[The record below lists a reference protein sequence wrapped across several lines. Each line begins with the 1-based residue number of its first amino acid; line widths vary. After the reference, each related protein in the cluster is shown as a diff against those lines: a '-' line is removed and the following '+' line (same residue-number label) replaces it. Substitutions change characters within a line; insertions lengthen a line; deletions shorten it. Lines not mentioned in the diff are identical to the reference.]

1 MSLSVL
7 MAFWSLIFPENCTC
21 EGCACLGEKRKTRR
35 VCLQFCPGRCFL
47 YRFLKILFG
56 YPVIVSCNV
65 MATFALALTAVS
77 VGCSLVLNRIKSTN
91 FHHDRVQEHVICATL
106 EQSVS
111 HWTSSTSGNR
121 NLTHPD
127 ELPAFWAYLN
137 WAYFSKQST
146 NFVTYDV
153 FIWIILKQYF
163 RSEK

>member
-1 MSLSVL
+1 M
-7 MAFWSLIFPENCTC
+7 
-21 EGCACLGEKRKTRR
+21 
-35 VCLQFCPGRCFL
+35 
-47 YRFLKILFG
+47 LFG

-127 ELPAFWAYLN
+127 ELTAFWAYLN

-153 FIWIILKQYF
+153 FIWIILKIFSIREVKVKWDKTMWLQMCAHPPITGSSWHF
-163 RSEK
+163 FFSSRSPKKPELTALWNCS